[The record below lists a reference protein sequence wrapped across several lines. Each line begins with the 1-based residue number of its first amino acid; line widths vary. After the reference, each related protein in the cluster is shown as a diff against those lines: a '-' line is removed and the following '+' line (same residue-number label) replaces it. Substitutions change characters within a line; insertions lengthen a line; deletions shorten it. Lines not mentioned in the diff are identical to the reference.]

1 MLNFC
6 TFGIRLSRYCI
17 QAVIRECS
25 ANSYFARAI
34 VATRVTLHTCK
45 PLTVPFCPPFN
56 RIGILSTAIMRLRE
70 STEKVSRGSAKRA
83 PRDRRDSSSVATR
96 PSVPAG

>member
-17 QAVIRECS
+17 QAAIWECS

-34 VATRVTLHTCK
+34 VATRVTLHACK
-45 PLTVPFCPPFN
+45 PLTVPFCRPFN
-56 RIGILSTAIMRLRE
+56 R
-70 STEKVSRGSAKRA
+70 
-83 PRDRRDSSSVATR
+83 RDTFDRDNAAASVHR
-96 PSVPAG
+96 KGFERQR